1 MPQLATKDNALIG
14 SSGVSI
20 AGVLAMAYEIF
31 FGMQGDI
38 SSLQLKVSDLE
49 SQHALRC
56 EVNAKYFEGQ
66 AALMREL
73 AGIEKNTAS
82 RYVALAEANG
92 NLSDVDRLRLE
103 EKLRRGAEYE
113 GRGTAYTQAA
123 STVCS
128 QR

>member
-14 SSGVSI
+14 SSGISI
-20 AGVLAMAYEIF
+20 AGVLAMAYEMF

-38 SSLQLKVSDLE
+38 SALQIKVSDLE

-56 EVNAKYFEGQ
+56 EVDAKYFEGQ
-66 AALMREL
+66 AALMVEL
-73 AGIEKNTAS
+73 AGIEKNTAA

-92 NLSDVDRLRLE
+92 SLSEVDRLRLE

-113 GRGTAYTQAA
+113 GRGKAFTQAA
-123 STVCS
+123 DTVCS
-128 QR
+128 KR